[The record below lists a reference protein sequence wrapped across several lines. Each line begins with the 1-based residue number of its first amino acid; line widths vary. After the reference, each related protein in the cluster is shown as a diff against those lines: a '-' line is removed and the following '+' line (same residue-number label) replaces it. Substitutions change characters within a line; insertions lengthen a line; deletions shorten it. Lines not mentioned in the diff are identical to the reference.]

1 MIEIWGRRN
10 SSNVIP
16 VLWAV
21 AETGEDYRRHDA
33 GGSFGGLKTPDY
45 RAMNPNGL
53 VPTLVDDGFVLWES
67 NAIIRYLAAKY
78 CGDNLWDADPA
89 RRALADRWMEWA
101 KSTGIPPTMGLFFAT
116 VRTEPEAR
124 NPAAIAKRGDW
135 DQAGVPTVEHYMNLK
150 SWFAGSTE
158 DLIEYLKDL
167 EERFPG
173 LEYINLSTPVGTP
186 QTKMLEL
193 FQQVGEDV
201 MPHFGGGKQQ
211 AAAE

>member
-1 MIEIWGRRN
+1 MGENICLGIHFY
-10 SSNVIP
+10 
-16 VLWAV
+16 V
-21 AETGEDYRRHDA
+21 AETREQAIREIKPLFEEHAKMFAPLG
-33 GGSFGGLKTPDY
+33 FLPGLT
-45 RAMNPNGL
+45 
-53 VPTLVDDGFVLWES
+53 DDQ
-67 NAIIRYLAAKY
+67 K
-78 CGDNLWDADPA
+78 
-89 RRALADRWMEWA
+89 
-101 KSTGIPPTMGLFFAT
+101 
-116 VRTEPEAR
+116 
-124 NPAAIAKRGDW
+124 AAIAKRGGW
-135 DQAGVPTVEHYMNLK
+135 NQAGVPTVEHYMNLK